1 MTNELTEIFE
11 HVYYRCMLKD
21 LFEGVL
27 KSSKKD
33 TDTVESTDGVSELSD
48 LVSSLKLLADTVTHK
63 KESIEEEQEHL
74 NAIIREILQKIQSL
88 RNVRI
93 TKVSQSIFDQIEDLI
108 RDALSQL
115 GRIISENILHN
126 NEYVEIVFATG
137 DTLDD
142 FLRNIYTFMRLMHL
156 DTIITHKNGDPLQE
170 TDFCFTYYQNLY
182 DMHVIE
188 KTIKNNRIRNINNT
202 IFQK

>member
-1 MTNELTEIFE
+1 MTNDLFE

-33 TDTVESTDGVSELSD
+33 TDTVKSADGVSELSD

-115 GRIISENILHN
+115 SRIISENILHN
-126 NEYVEIVFATG
+126 NEYVEIVFATR

-188 KTIKNNRIRNINNT
+188 KTIKNNRIRDINNI

>member
-1 MTNELTEIFE
+1 MTNDLFE

-33 TDTVESTDGVSELSD
+33 TDTVESADGVSELSD

-115 GRIISENILHN
+115 SRIISENILHN
-126 NEYVEIVFATG
+126 NEYVEIVFATR

-188 KTIKNNRIRNINNT
+188 KTIKNNRIRDINNT

>member
-1 MTNELTEIFE
+1 
-11 HVYYRCMLKD
+11 MLKD

-27 KSSKKD
+27 KFSKKN

-126 NEYVEIVFATG
+126 NEYVEIVFATR

-188 KTIKNNRIRNINNT
+188 KTIKNNRTRDINNI

>member
-1 MTNELTEIFE
+1 M
-11 HVYYRCMLKD
+11 
-21 LFEGVL
+21 
-27 KSSKKD
+27 
-33 TDTVESTDGVSELSD
+33 
-48 LVSSLKLLADTVTHK
+48 
-63 KESIEEEQEHL
+63 
-74 NAIIREILQKIQSL
+74 
-88 RNVRI
+88 
-93 TKVSQSIFDQIEDLI
+93 I

-126 NEYVEIVFATG
+126 NEYVEIVFATR